1 MSARL
6 AHEREAVRRER
17 EDPIDAALDPGLG
30 RAEGGNQLLGPGPG
44 LGEGVGREREDGRH
58 DRRLARMEQVR
69 RIDRQRDV
77 PVAADREAV
86 RVLAEVHVPVLHAD
100 VRMDRLEVGRDAHRD
115 DLGKD
120 GRPRQLMRERLERDR
135 HPDHRP
141 DPRTPDARRADH
153 DVGRDLAAIREDR
166 PDPAVVRPDVGDG
179 VLAEERRA
187 TLHRAERL
195 GLGDADRV
203 GQAVGWHVIRTD
215 DGVAI
220 DERPQRR
227 RLVGVDHPAGE
238 APRFGEVAPSV
249 DLGQTFRRQSEL
261 QAADGVQ
268 TPPTVERQGPRL
280 LDRIP
285 GERGHRLRRIGLEDD
300 PGCVRGGSAGLV
312 TAAPV
317 PRPSHPTTRAGPA
330 RPPASSRRSRLR

>member
-1 MSARL
+1 
-6 AHEREAVRRER
+6 
-17 EDPIDAALDPGLG
+17 
-30 RAEGGNQLLGPGPG
+30 
-44 LGEGVGREREDGRH
+44 
-58 DRRLARMEQVR
+58 
-69 RIDRQRDV
+69 
-77 PVAADREAV
+77 
-86 RVLAEVHVPVLHAD
+86 
-100 VRMDRLEVGRDAHRD
+100 MDRLEVGWDAHGD

-120 GRPRQLMRERLERDR
+120 SRPAELVGERLERDR

-261 QAADGVQ
+261 QAADRVQ

-280 LDRIP
+280 LDRIH
-285 GERGHRLRRIGLEDD
+285 GEFGHRLRRIGLEDD
-300 PGCVRGGSAGLV
+300 PGRVRGGPAGLV
-312 TAAPV
+312 Q
-317 PRPSHPTTRAGPA
+317 RPLFDNRHV
-330 RPPASSRRSRLR
+330 RPPAQDQLVRQRAADDPGSDDHDAWGPGHGRPSLHAQDMTMAAGHRPRRHRAYDRVRRRGSKASTSPRWRPPTSWRRPRGTCSRW